1 MWVVRVALRRPYSFV
16 VLALL
21 IAIFGVLAALNTP
34 TDIFPSLNIP
44 VVSVGVDRQ
53 RSVAESGGTLSGDRL
68 ARFTGSLGSAFIP
81 ALARGGI
88 QSNEHGVGGAKSGR
102 LVLDPLP

>member
-21 IAIFGVLAALNTP
+21 TAIFGVLAALNTP

-44 VVSVGVDRQ
+44 VVSVVWTDNGLLPD
-53 RSVAESGGTLSGDRL
+53 DM
-68 ARFTGSLGSAFIP
+68 
-81 ALARGGI
+81 
-88 QSNEHGVGGAKSGR
+88 SGR
-102 LVLDPLP
+102 ERASLAPEPDRADATRCRQQPIGRSCRAAAK